1 MYTLEEVKYTQWSDL
16 LKKCNKANL
25 LQTWEYGEAKRIV
38 EHWDPCRYVILD
50 NDQMLGIVQVLT
62 KTLPLI
68 GRVVR
73 INRGPLFFDR
83 VYNSECSEKI
93 MGETMQTIFKN
104 IVDDKKCYLRIAP
117 EIENKHNFDT
127 MSDIARFHP
136 LNSPFWSSVV
146 IDLLLEEDLLFEN
159 LHGKWRNLLRKS
171 QKMGLELEEVSSEE
185 TMNFLI
191 EKYRIFQKEK
201 GFSGI
206 SEKILIE
213 LSQQFNY
220 NKQIQISFARKNM
233 RRIAGILIIGHGNSC
248 TYLVGWNSKEGRD
261 LQANYFLLW
270 QAVINCKN
278 QGYRWFD
285 LGGIDD
291 KMTPGVAHFKKGL
304 GGREYTLA
312 GEFEMVGKGFFPF
325 MVSKLS
331 RFL

>member
-1 MYTLEEVKYTQWSDL
+1 
-16 LKKCNKANL
+16 
-25 LQTWEYGEAKRIV
+25 
-38 EHWDPCRYVILD
+38 
-50 NDQMLGIVQVLT
+50 
-62 KTLPLI
+62 
-68 GRVVR
+68 
-73 INRGPLFFDR
+73 
-83 VYNSECSEKI
+83 
-93 MGETMQTIFKN
+93 
-104 IVDDKKCYLRIAP
+104 
-117 EIENKHNFDT
+117 
-127 MSDIARFHP
+127 
-136 LNSPFWSSVV
+136 
-146 IDLLLEEDLLFEN
+146 
-159 LHGKWRNLLRKS
+159 
-171 QKMGLELEEVSSEE
+171 
-185 TMNFLI
+185 MNFLI